1 MKAARMRTWAAIA
14 AMVLG
19 VGAGWGATGRG
30 VSAARKKA
38 EPKKPAIVAVSPD
51 NPLLPPQVAADALMP
66 ELSVLQKMPMVAPA
80 GFEPIYRGDDWAA
93 YREQFGDEAD
103 NIGRKKSS
111 GIAEFATRLIA
122 AADAEAAKGKDGRLG
137 LARLL
142 YLRAVGLTYRNRD
155 GFPVANKAVEAY
167 QRVMDVKDPLQV
179 AGLWTMTN
187 QMSKMA
193 VTPKPERIAYSGIA
207 ARANMQLALLL
218 LDRDQIDAAEGM
230 MRQIGYHEGWL
241 KGDTKTRRQIAAVR
255 AQVKQTAGLLA
266 DLGQKYEPAVR
277 GDDAA
282 LMEIYLY
289 GRYVKCKP
297 ELVADLP
304 GRKPASAMA
313 QLAGAIASA
322 EKHVDAAFTAAE
334 MLKNVGEN
342 MPDGVLKRR
351 TLWAALGYYRTY
363 IKDPSTERERI
374 KRTLSRMAIEA
385 VIGDGAQGPHAIDP
399 MAVTAP
405 ATQPATRPAEPET
418 PIAADAH

>member
-1 MKAARMRTWAAIA
+1 MRTWAAVAGI
-14 AMVLG
+14 VLG
-19 VGAGWGATGRG
+19 VGAGLGATGKG
-30 VSAARKKA
+30 PSAGKKTPA
-38 EPKKPAIVAVSPD
+38 KKTDVVALSPN

-66 ELSVLQKMPMVAPA
+66 ELSVLQKMPMVAPT
-80 GFEPIYRGDDWAA
+80 GFEPIYRGDDWAT
-93 YREQFGDEAD
+93 YRQEFGEEAD
-103 NIGRKKSS
+103 NVGRKKSS

-122 AADAEAAKGKDGRLG
+122 AADAQAADGKDGRLG

-155 GFPVANKAVEAY
+155 GFVVANKAVEGY
-167 QRVMDVKDPLQV
+167 QRVMDTKAPLQV

-193 VTPKPERIAYSGIA
+193 VTPKPERIRYSGIA

-218 LDRDQIDAAEGM
+218 LDRDQIDAAEGL

-241 KGDTKTRRQIAAVR
+241 KGDTKTRSEIAAVR
-255 AQVKQTAGLLA
+255 VQVKQTAGLLA
-266 DLGQKYEPAVR
+266 DLGRKYEPAVR

-289 GRYVKCKP
+289 GRYVKGKP

-313 QLAGAIASA
+313 QLAGAIAA
-322 EKHVDAAFTAAE
+322 AQNHVDADFTAAE
-334 MLKNVGEN
+334 MLKNVGES

-351 TLWAALGYYRTY
+351 TLWAALGYYKTY

-374 KRTLSRMAIEA
+374 KRTLARMAIEA

-399 MAVTAP
+399 MAALVP
-405 ATQPATRPAEPET
+405 ATQPGGATQPAEPET
-418 PIAADAH
+418 PIAADAR